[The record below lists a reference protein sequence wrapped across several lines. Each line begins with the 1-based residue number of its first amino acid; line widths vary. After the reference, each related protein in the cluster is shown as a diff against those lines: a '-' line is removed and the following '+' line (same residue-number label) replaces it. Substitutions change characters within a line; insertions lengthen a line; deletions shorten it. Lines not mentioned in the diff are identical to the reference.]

1 MLIRHML
8 LFRKEIIFFPI
19 LTKSHLHSLSEI
31 MEDSDV
37 ISQINNAKH
46 IEKNKPTQSFI
57 FSLKN
62 RVGGLARALR
72 VFEVNFSLNFKTN

>member
-1 MLIRHML
+1 MN
-8 LFRKEIIFFPI
+8 
-19 LTKSHLHSLSEI
+19 SLPEI

-37 ISQINNAKH
+37 ISEINNKKK
-46 IEKNKPTQSFI
+46 IENSRPTQSFI

-72 VFEVNFSLNFKTN
+72 VFEVNFLSSEKYF